1 MKKRLLILSLL
12 LVTGCISFNEEKK
25 EPKSTVSTVN
35 KLETLNIENR
45 ENREN
50 IISNIENYTDKQQEL
65 KTYFDDYLNRLS
77 SLDTEGVVDMTYPKL
92 FVPINKT
99 LFKQYITNVLT
110 SDQISV
116 ESYDTNI
123 IDIGEVYPYSNGEFA
138 QLKYI
143 ATIKLAFIN
152 PNLYNDE
159 LSIRVLNDIL
169 TKKYGKEN
177 IEIDPSNRTITIK
190 EEQKLLAIKDNSID
204 DGWKFIGDNPEY
216 RKLYPKILPT
226 EILSQI

>member
-1 MKKRLLILSLL
+1 MKKQLLILSLL
-12 LVTGCISFNEEKK
+12 LVTGCIGFNEEKK
-25 EPKSTVSTVN
+25 EPKQNRVDKIDRIDRIDSVETV
-35 KLETLNIENR
+35 
-45 ENREN
+45 
-50 IISNIENYTDKQQEL
+50 ENYTQKQLEL

-77 SLDTEGVVDMTYPKL
+77 SLDTEGVIDMTYPKL
-92 FVPINKT
+92 FIPINKT

-123 IDIGEVYPYSNGEFA
+123 IYIGGVYPYNNGEFSK
-138 QLKYI
+138 LKYQV
-143 ATIKLAFIN
+143 TIKLAFTN
-152 PNLYNDE
+152 PNLYNNE

-169 TKKYGKEN
+169 TRKYGQEN

-190 EEQKLLAIKDNSID
+190 EEQNLLAIKDNSID

-216 RKLYPKILPT
+216 RKLYPEVIPT

>member
-12 LVTGCISFNEEKK
+12 LITGCIGFNEEKK
-25 EPKSTVSTVN
+25 EPKKTVETVN
-35 KLETLNIENR
+35 RVKNKK
-45 ENREN
+45 
-50 IISNIENYTDKQQEL
+50 NYTKKQLEL
-65 KTYFDDYLNRLS
+65 KKYFDEYLERLN
-77 SLDTEGVVDMTYPKL
+77 SLDTEGVIYMTYPKL
-92 FVPINKT
+92 FIPINKT
-99 LFKQYITNVLT
+99 LFEQYINNVLT

-123 IDIGEVYPYSNGEFA
+123 TDIGKVYSYNNGEFA
-138 QLKYI
+138 HLKYI

-152 PNLYNDE
+152 PNLYSDE
-159 LSIRVLNDIL
+159 LSIRILNDIL
-169 TKKYGKEN
+169 TRKYGKEN
-177 IEIDPSNRTITIK
+177 IQIDPTNRVITIR

-216 RKLYPKILPT
+216 RKLYPEILPT

>member
-1 MKKRLLILSLL
+1 MRKQLFILSLIL
-12 LVTGCISFNEEKK
+12 LTGCIGVNKEKK
-25 EPKSTVSTVN
+25 EPKNSKV
-35 KLETLNIENR
+35 ETIESINR
-45 ENREN
+45 VE
-50 IISNIENYTDKQQEL
+50 IEKNYTQKQLEL
-65 KTYFDDYLNRLS
+65 KTYFDDYLNRIN
-77 SLDTEGVVDMTYPKL
+77 SLDTEGVIDMTYPKL
-92 FVPINKT
+92 FIPINKT
-99 LFKQYITNVLT
+99 LFTQYINNILT

-116 ESYDTNI
+116 ESYDTKI

-190 EEQKLLAIKDNSID
+190 EEHKLLAIKDNSID

-216 RKLYPKILPT
+216 RKLYPEILPT

>member
-12 LVTGCISFNEEKK
+12 LITGCIGFNEEKK
-25 EPKSTVSTVN
+25 KPKQNRVDKIDRIEKIERINSVETV
-35 KLETLNIENR
+35 
-45 ENREN
+45 
-50 IISNIENYTDKQQEL
+50 ENYTQKQLEL
-65 KTYFDDYLNRLS
+65 KTYFDDYLNRIN
-77 SLDTEGVVDMTYPKL
+77 SLDTEGVIDMTYPKL

-116 ESYDTNI
+116 ESYDTKV

-143 ATIKLAFIN
+143 ATIKLSFIN
-152 PNLYNDE
+152 PNLYSDE
-159 LSIRVLNDIL
+159 LSIRILNDIL
-169 TKKYGKEN
+169 TRKYGKEN
-177 IEIDPSNRTITIK
+177 IDIDPSNRTITIK
-190 EEQKLLAIKDNSID
+190 EEHKLLAIKDNSID

-216 RKLYPKILPT
+216 RKLYPEILPT
-226 EILSQI
+226 DILSQI

>member
-12 LVTGCISFNEEKK
+12 FITGCIGFNEEKK
-25 EPKSTVSTVN
+25 EPKKTVETV
-35 KLETLNIENR
+35 KIVNIVKNR
-45 ENREN
+45 EN
-50 IISNIENYTDKQQEL
+50 YTQKQLEV
-65 KTYFDDYLNRLS
+65 KKYFDEYLERLS
-77 SLDTEGVVDMTYPKL
+77 SLDTEGVIYMTYPKL
-92 FVPINKT
+92 FIPINKT
-99 LFKQYITNVLT
+99 IFEQYINNILN
-110 SDQISV
+110 SPHIAI

-123 IDIGEVYPYSNGEFA
+123 TDISEVYSYDNGEFA
-138 QLKYI
+138 NLKYR

-169 TKKYGKEN
+169 SKKYGKEN
-177 IEIDPSNRTITIK
+177 IKIEPQNRVIIIK

-216 RKLYPKILPT
+216 RKLYPEILPID
-226 EILSQI
+226 ILSQI

>member
-35 KLETLNIENR
+35 KLETLNI

-190 EEQKLLAIKDNSID
+190 EEQNLLAIKDNSID

-216 RKLYPKILPT
+216 RKLYPEVIPT